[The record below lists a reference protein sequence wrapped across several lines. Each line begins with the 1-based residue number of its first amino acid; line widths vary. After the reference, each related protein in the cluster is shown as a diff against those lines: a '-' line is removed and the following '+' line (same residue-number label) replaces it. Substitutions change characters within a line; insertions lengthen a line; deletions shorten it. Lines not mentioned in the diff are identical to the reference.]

1 LFYKNKTYMKPV
13 KKKDVKMKNLIGII
27 DDPTH
32 EDLLFE
38 IVQFLDNSK
47 RYDGEFKMREVSM
60 YTRVR
65 IGNELQEDIDKLIE
79 MGYLEKLKYTSYKV
93 LKHLWE

>member
-1 LFYKNKTYMKPV
+1 MKPV
-13 KKKDVKMKNLIGII
+13 NKQNAKMKNLIGII
-27 DDPTH
+27 DEPTY

-38 IVQFLDNSK
+38 IALFLDNSK
-47 RYDGEFKMREVSM
+47 RYDGEFKTREVSM

-65 IGNELQEDIDKLIE
+65 INGDLQEDINKLEE
-79 MGYLEKLKYTSYKV
+79 MGYIEKLKYTSYRV

>member
-1 LFYKNKTYMKPV
+1 MEPV
-13 KKKDVKMKNLIGII
+13 KKKNVKMKNLIGII
-27 DDPTH
+27 DDPIY

-47 RYDGEFKMREVSM
+47 RYDGEFKTREVSM

-65 IGNELQEDIDKLIE
+65 VGNELQEDIDKLVE

>member
-1 LFYKNKTYMKPV
+1 MKPI
-13 KKKDVKMKNLIGII
+13 KKKNVKMKNLIGII
-27 DDPTH
+27 DEPTH

-47 RYDGEFKMREVSM
+47 RYDGEFKTREVSM

-65 IGNELQEDIDKLIE
+65 IGGELQEDIDKLVE
-79 MGYLEKLKYTSYKV
+79 MEYLEKLKYTSYKV